1 VPTVPR
7 PYVDRAVAARRVWD
21 STYPGSS
28 VTLGRHCGHD
38 LRLRTVA
45 SSSSVRPTALTWV
58 LLVLG
63 VVCVVVALVYWT
75 QPANSLPTF
84 FPGAN
89 AANAA
94 KHTKH
99 GIAALGVGIV
109 LFIGAWM
116 TTGSKKDSTPT
127 S

>member
-1 VPTVPR
+1 MG
-7 PYVDRAVAARRVWD
+7 D
-21 STYPGSS
+21 
-28 VTLGRHCGHD
+28 
-38 LRLRTVA
+38 VA

-63 VVCVVVALVYWT
+63 VVCVGVAVGYWT
-75 QPANSLPTF
+75 QPANALPPF
-84 FPGAN
+84 FPGAD

-116 TTGSKKDSTPT
+116 TTGSKKDSTTT